1 MSSSSSLFSQT
12 RAYDTFIRKS
22 GKLRQAPIFQPALRG
37 TYMIS
42 QEGEQLKLPQVV
54 RAQMTRIDP
63 ACTEIRAPFWRDEL
77 ALFIN
82 FCMGALTD
90 SELADS
96 DNLFGIL
103 GVAHWCGASDVMIAI
118 RDDLLKL
125 AASGAA
131 TTPVSKKVTKMYDG
145 LL

>member
-1 MSSSSSLFSQT
+1 
-12 RAYDTFIRKS
+12 
-22 GKLRQAPIFQPALRG
+22 
-37 TYMIS
+37 MIS

-63 ACTEIRAPFWRDEL
+63 ACTEIRAPFCRDEL

-82 FCMGALTD
+82 FCVGALTD